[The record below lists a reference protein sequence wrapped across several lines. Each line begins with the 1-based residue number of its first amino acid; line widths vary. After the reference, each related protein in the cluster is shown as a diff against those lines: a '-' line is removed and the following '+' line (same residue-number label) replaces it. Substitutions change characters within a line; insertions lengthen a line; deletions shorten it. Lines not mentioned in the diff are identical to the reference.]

1 MKLLTCES
9 LSFMRKSPIIRM
21 FKRVNEVLIFFK
33 WAVNNF
39 WRLELFIYN
48 FTRFK
53 LAQNI
58 T

>member
-1 MKLLTCES
+1 
-9 LSFMRKSPIIRM
+9 M
-21 FKRVNEVLIFFK
+21 FETVKRVLIFFK
-33 WAVNNF
+33 WPVNNF

-53 LAQNI
+53 IAQNI